1 MPISKRY
8 LVTTTLLLLIS
19 GGMALFGLVGAT
31 VWLSQRAEIYARIVD
46 EQRGIRDH
54 ALRVREALLSAESSQ
69 RGYAITGNE
78 IYLAPYENASNVVR
92 SELKELNIRLQN
104 DAARSRMMARL
115 SEVVDQKIG
124 EIDGVISL
132 VKSGAANEATA
143 VLMTNQ
149 GKALMD
155 EAQVFLSAIIL
166 EADDALVSG
175 LRDQTNNITGLRTGS
190 LIASL
195 LILAFVGGVVFTLV
209 RYSRE
214 IAIARDQLALA
225 NTGLEARVAQ
235 RTADLAEARDRAE
248 VLLTE
253 VNHRVANSLSFVGA
267 LINLQR
273 QAVTDPI
280 AKGALDETRSR
291 ILAVAQIHKH
301 LYSSGDVTSVQLD
314 TYMKALLEQ
323 IEQTMTAEGHGATI
337 SHQIEP
343 LRVPTNT
350 SINLGI
356 VITEWVTNA
365 FKYAYGGQHG
375 EVRVR
380 AGQRGDQ
387 LVVAV
392 EDDGVG
398 MGANKSSQGTGV
410 GSKIVA
416 TIARSLKAEV
426 EYRDRQPGT
435 EASLVMPLVPL
446 QA

>member
-8 LVTTTLLLLIS
+8 LVTTTLLLLIL
-19 GGMALFGLVGAT
+19 GGIALFGLVGAT
-31 VWLSQRAEIYARIVD
+31 VWLSQRADIYARIVD
-46 EQRGIRDH
+46 EQRGVRDH
-54 ALRVREALLSAESSQ
+54 ALRVREALLAAESSQ
-69 RGYAITGNE
+69 RGFAITTNE
-78 IYLAPYENASNVVR
+78 IYLAPYENASSVVR
-92 SELKELNIRLQN
+92 SELIQLIGRLQN
-104 DAARSRMMARL
+104 DAQKRRMMARL
-115 SEVVDQKIG
+115 SEVVDQKIR
-124 EIDGVISL
+124 EIDAVIAL
-132 VKSGAANEATA
+132 VKAGATKEAAA
-143 VLMTNQ
+143 VLMSNQ

-155 EAQVFLSAIIL
+155 EAQIFLSAIIL

-175 LRDQTNNITGLRTGS
+175 LRDQTDNTAGLRTGS
-190 LIASL
+190 LIASV
-195 LILAFVGGVVFTLV
+195 LILAFVGWVVLTLL

-214 IAIARDQLALA
+214 IAVARDELALA
-225 NTGLEARVAQ
+225 NSGLEARVAQ

-273 QAVTDPI
+273 QAVTDPV

-323 IEQTMTAEGHGATI
+323 IEQTMAAEGHGAVI
-337 SHQIEP
+337 SHRIEP

-365 FKYAYGGQHG
+365 FKYAYGGDRG

-380 AGQRGDQ
+380 AGQKGDQ
-387 LVVAV
+387 LVLAV

-398 MGANKSSQGTGV
+398 MSASKSPRGTGV

-426 EYRDRQPGT
+426 SYRDLEPGT
-435 EASLVMPLVPL
+435 EASLVMPLVPS

>member
-1 MPISKRY
+1 
-8 LVTTTLLLLIS
+8 LL
-19 GGMALFGLVGAT
+19 A
-31 VWLSQRAEIYARIVD
+31 
-46 EQRGIRDH
+46 
-54 ALRVREALLSAESSQ
+54 AESSQ
-69 RGYAITGNE
+69 RGFAITTNE
-78 IYLAPYENASNVVR
+78 IYLAPYENASSVVR
-92 SELKELNIRLQN
+92 SELIQLIGRLQN
-104 DAARSRMMARL
+104 DAQKRRMMARL
-115 SEVVDQKIG
+115 SEVVDQKIR
-124 EIDGVISL
+124 EIDAVIAL
-132 VKSGAANEATA
+132 VKAGATKEAAA
-143 VLMTNQ
+143 VLMSNQ

-155 EAQVFLSAIIL
+155 EAQIFLSAIIL

-175 LRDQTNNITGLRTGS
+175 LRDQTDNTAGLRTGS
-190 LIASL
+190 LIASV
-195 LILAFVGGVVFTLV
+195 LILAFVGWVVLTLL

-214 IAIARDQLALA
+214 IAVARDELALA
-225 NTGLEARVAQ
+225 NSGLEARVAQ

-273 QAVTDPI
+273 QAVTDPV

-323 IEQTMTAEGHGATI
+323 IEQTMAAEGHGAVI
-337 SHQIEP
+337 SHRIEP

-365 FKYAYGGQHG
+365 FKYAYGGDRG

-380 AGQRGDQ
+380 AGQKGDQ
-387 LVVAV
+387 LVLAV

-398 MGANKSSQGTGV
+398 MSASKSPRGTGV

-426 EYRDRQPGT
+426 SYRDLEPGT
-435 EASLVMPLVPL
+435 EASLVMPLVPS